1 MIVRAPR
8 PTAGFLIVQNAV
20 VRDRRLSYRA
30 RGVLLT
36 ILSFPDYWSTSSDAL
51 AAMAPDTRG
60 NGRTAIQAAKR
71 ELIAAGYMIE
81 TKNQDALGRWTTI
94 TTVYDVPQTS
104 PDLPT
109 DCPQP
114 ETGNPPPVL
123 TALKKELTLNN
134 PVREQALNVS
144 NSRPRVCGS
153 CAGTGWKPVGRNDLE
168 RCTCDAGLKR

>member
-36 ILSFPDYWSTSSDAL
+36 ILSFPDYWSTSSEAL

-60 NGRTAIQAAKR
+60 NGKAALNAAKR
-71 ELIAAGYMIE
+71 ELIDAGYMIVE
-81 TKNQDALGRWTTI
+81 RNQNALGQWSTI
-94 TTVYDVPQTS
+94 TTVYDVPQLST
-104 PDLPT
+104 DDPT

-114 ETGNPPPVL
+114 KADYPTPALAPV
-123 TALKKELTLNN
+123 KKEPELNN

-144 NSRPRVCGS
+144 NRKPRVCGS
-153 CAGTGWKPVGRNDLE
+153 CSGTGWTPAGEHDLE
-168 RCTCDAGLKR
+168 RCTCDAGIRR